1 MGAGISA
8 GAFADGFYK
17 GYSLIEKSMADKEE
31 RELKRIKQEQ
41 DLKDNNTK
49 LEREIGATLVSTT
62 EKINAYAKDEAAAT
76 EKGDIE
82 SANAARA
89 STEKLVNVT
98 NQTITNV
105 NKVSGKNFDIINLN
119 PNTTTPL
126 SVFTSPEGKEYV
138 VPSLLVEQLD
148 SLKGTEDGQKFFKVL
163 PDGSLGI
170 HTMDDATKQ
179 PTGNIDNK
187 FIFKPLTRKDDKIS
201 FEEKGYNQWAAKPEN
216 KGKGID
222 EYKVYLKTSESM
234 ASESTKTTSKQY
246 VDKNGNLVRLTD
258 WEISN
263 RTDKNELTEYK
274 PEGESNSDKNLRFWE
289 KANKKLKDTNPALY
303 EQKKE
308 EYMLKQTEAN
318 IAGVNYV
325 GEQIKQTD
333 LDNNTNAIKKAVT
346 GETKNTQTDISTM
359 ESKQLNLYKKQD
371 PDKYNELSAAKKEIN
386 QKKILV
392 LELDS
397 ITKDTQKY
405 IGKKALKTGLYDNI
419 DQKVRALVGLTNET
433 YINNIDIGTRLGVAQ
448 ATLLKAMSGLTVNS
462 NEAKLYEG
470 WFKGGNFSD
479 EKAVL
484 AAVKSI
490 NNAMKRNIANVGYT
504 YREDL
509 PYTYLDSK
517 TFTKVDIGKERANS
531 TGSKKTITRT
541 GKTPDGRRVIQY
553 SDGTR
558 EYK

>member
-8 GAFADGFYK
+8 GAFAEGFYK

-31 RELKRIKQEQ
+31 RELKRLKQEQ

-62 EKINAYAKDEAAAT
+62 EKINAYATDEAAAI
-76 EKGDIE
+76 EKGDIN
-82 SANAARA
+82 SANAARVN
-89 STEKLVNVT
+89 TEKLVNVT

-105 NKVSGKNFDIINLN
+105 NKASGKNFDIINLN

-148 SLKGTEDGQKFFKVL
+148 GLKGTEDGKKFFKVL

-187 FIFKPLTRKDDKIS
+187 FIFKPLTKKDDKIS
-201 FEEKGYNQWAAKPEN
+201 FEEKGYIQWEAKPEN
-216 KGKGID
+216 KGKSID
-222 EYKVYLKTSESM
+222 EYKVDLDTRKGF
-234 ASESTKTTSKQY
+234 ASESTKTASKQY
-246 VDKNGNLVRLTD
+246 VDKNGNIVRLTD
-258 WEISN
+258 WELSN
-263 RTDKNELTEYK
+263 RTDKDNLTEYK
-274 PEGESNSDKNLRFWE
+274 QKSENISEQKMAFWIES
-289 KANKKLKDTNPALY
+289 NKKLKDANPALY

-308 EYMLKQTEAN
+308 EYAQKITQAN
-318 IAGVNYV
+318 VAGVNYV
-325 GEQIKQTD
+325 GEQVKQQE
-333 LDNNTNAIKKAVT
+333 LDENTVIIQKAVT
-346 GETKNTQTDISTM
+346 GETKNTKTDIATM

-371 PDKYNELSAAKKEIN
+371 PDKYNELSAAKKEVN

-392 LELDS
+392 LELES
-397 ITKDTQKY
+397 IIKDTQKY
-405 IGKKALKTGLYDNI
+405 IGKQSLKTGLYDNI
-419 DQKVRALVGLTNET
+419 DQKVKALVGLTDKT
-433 YINNIDIGTRLGVAQ
+433 YVNNIDIGTRLGVAQ

-509 PYTYLDSK
+509 PSTYLDSK

-531 TGSKKTITRT
+531 NGKNKTVTRT
-541 GKTPDGRRVIQY
+541 GTAKDGRKVTEY